1 MMNGVQLSRAM
12 YNGKQVWPE
21 LMNVVEV
28 QLSDTV
34 AGDVCAYDGSNK
46 RFFRFV
52 DSGATDNIKN
62 YTPIGVVVVPASHT
76 DDGSARVMSLAVMD
90 YNNPD
95 EGNISKNVGI
105 YYGGV
110 GYDISTL
117 PNLDQAPY
125 IADSVSVLPG
135 SQTLVG
141 FEYISYPNLPSDY
154 YVGTSNSYPNPF
166 DTKTAW
172 GNSSNDSTN
181 LAGPSP
187 YLEDGTKNEIYHST
201 ANTGNVLADMNG
213 KTNTEKIL
221 AVDNGGSTDWQT
233 ASTITNTD
241 ITETIHP
248 AVQCCWRFHT
258 TGTTQG
264 DWYLPSGGELGYLAA
279 RWKVINASISKV
291 ASFGFSALSL
301 SVSHLNSST
310 ESSTNG
316 YITLSF
322 YSDNA
327 HFGSTSKRSLLYT
340 RSFLAVSPLGES
352 GVSPSEAPNGVYV
365 YANNGKLYNPEEWDT
380 ANNDLAV
387 GVAVVTDDCKFA
399 ISKEEKPKR
408 TWSNALYETDFSGL
422 TNYDSSSQ
430 AVTDFNGESNTAI
443 IREAASTEDASNN
456 AAYYCY
462 AQTITI
468 NSTTKHGYLA
478 AAGELQ
484 AAHDNKY
491 AIGSAMSLIGGVAMP
506 SGYFLWSSTEH
517 SANNVWGL
525 YWIGGFLSA
534 VGKGNPIG
542 YACPMYSLD

>member
-1 MMNGVQLSRAM
+1 MNGVQLSRVM

-21 LMNVVEV
+21 PMNVVEV

-76 DDGSARVMSLAVMD
+76 DDGAVRVMSLAAMD

-95 EGNISKNVGI
+95 EGNTSKNVGI
-105 YYGGV
+105 HYGGV

-117 PNLDQAPY
+117 QNLDQAPY
-125 IADSVSVLPG
+125 IADSVSALPG

-141 FEYISYPNLPSDY
+141 FEHISYPNLPSDY

-221 AVDNGGSTDWQT
+221 VVDNGGSTDWQT
-233 ASTITNTD
+233 AITITNTGR
-241 ITETIHP
+241 TETIHP
-248 AVQCCWRFHT
+248 AAQCCWRFHT

-264 DWYLPSGGELGYLAA
+264 DWYLPAGGELGYLAA
-279 RWKVINASISKV
+279 RWKVISASISKV

-301 SVSHLNSST
+301 SVSHLRSST

-316 YITLSF
+316 TVILAF
-322 YSDNA
+322 YSNDA
-327 HFGSTSKRSLLYT
+327 HFSDSFKGGLLYT
-340 RSFLAVSPLGES
+340 RAFLKVSPSDQS
-352 GVSPSEAPNGVYV
+352 GVSPSEASNGVYI
-365 YANNGKLYNPEEWDT
+365 YANDGKLYTSEEWNT

-387 GVAVVTDDCKFA
+387 GVAVINDNCRFA
-399 ISKEEKPKR
+399 ITKGEKPQIA
-408 TWSNALYETDFSGL
+408 WSDALYGTDVSGL
-422 TNYDSSSQ
+422 TNYSDSSQ
-430 AVTDFNGESNTAI
+430 ALTDFNGENNTAV
-443 IREAASTEDASNN
+443 IRAAASSEDSSNN
-456 AAYYCY
+456 AAHYCY
-462 AQTITI
+462 NQTVSISGRGTV
-468 NSTTKHGYLA
+468 HGYLPA
-478 AAGELQ
+478 SGELR
-484 AAHDNKY
+484 AAYNNKSSVD
-491 AIGSAMSLIGGVAMP
+491 SAMSLIGGTAMP
-506 SGYFLWSSTEH
+506 IDYRLWLSTEY
-517 SANNVWGL
+517 SS
-525 YWIGGFLSA
+525 LSA
-534 VGKGNPIG
+534 WSLFWDDGDLSMANKGTTNG
-542 YACPMYSLD
+542 YAVPMYSLD